1 MFYYLSIGTNI
12 TPELNAVSITS
23 ALCQNFGVVIGFPF
37 IYTEPVGIESEH
49 RFLNSLAVIESAK
62 ELGDIKQMTNSIETS
77 LGRDRTA
84 LDCSLVDRVAD
95 IDIVTCSDKLDFS
108 LFLSSRESYVSSLLT
123 VDKSRYVDLTQYG
136 LPPTNGPTAINFNA
150 RSGNIMILE
159 QESHGLKD
167 RHITTFER

>member
-12 TPELNAVSITS
+12 TPELNAVRMTS
-23 ALCQNFGVVIGFPF
+23 ALCQHFGGVIGFPF

-62 ELGDIKQMTNSIETS
+62 ELGDIKRVTNSIETS

-84 LDCSLVDRVAD
+84 IDCSLVDRVAD
-95 IDIVTCSDKLDFS
+95 IDIVTCSEELDFS
-108 LFLSSRESYVSSLLT
+108 LFLSSQESYVSSLLT
-123 VDKSRYVDLTQYG
+123 VDQSRYVDLTQYG

-150 RSGNIMILE
+150 RSGNIMIIE
-159 QESHGLKD
+159 QESHSLKD
-167 RHITTFER
+167 WHITSFER